1 MYEYSDELNLFET
14 NLLMEL
20 KYDINNVYPIEN
32 QNKFV
37 IQFRDNL
44 NRIIINKYIDRDK
57 WNILKYQNSIM
68 IIKK

>member
-44 NRIIINKYIDRDK
+44 NRIKN
-57 WNILKYQNSIM
+57 Q
-68 IIKK
+68 